1 MTFLVLPA
9 QVPLYEIGKT
19 ELRQDL
25 VVRKSK
31 RNSKNQ
37 ARREERGFAQ
47 TAFTFFKKATE
58 IKQS

>member
-1 MTFLVLPA
+1 MK
-9 QVPLYEIGKT
+9 IGKT